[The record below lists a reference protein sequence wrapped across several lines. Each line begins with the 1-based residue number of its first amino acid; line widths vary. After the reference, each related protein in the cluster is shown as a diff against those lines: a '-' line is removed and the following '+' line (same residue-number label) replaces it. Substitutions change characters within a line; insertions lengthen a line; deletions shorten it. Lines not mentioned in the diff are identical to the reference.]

1 MNPLAFLIPC
11 DSGEKISF
19 AITLFLSF
27 AVYDT
32 ILMGKIP
39 INSDKISYLQLYIAG
54 QLAFTVFI
62 LIASIVQTRINTA
75 HPGGADDN
83 VVLPEAEV
91 QKTRVKDGLL
101 NKWKRL
107 RWMTKADMTLFLF
120 TLLAQIF
127 YNVWF
132 YSVTNAGR
140 GWLPGLHVDQIA
152 YNVAI
157 FFTGDW

>member
-1 MNPLAFLIPC
+1 MLLPLMFLGVMNPLAFLIPC

-32 ILMGKIP
+32 ILMEKIP

-62 LIASIVQTRINTA
+62 LIASIVQTRINTL
-75 HPGGADDN
+75 HPDDADEN
-83 VVLPEAEV
+83 VVSGEEGV
-91 QKTRVKDGLL
+91 QKKNVCIG
-101 NKWKRL
+101 KWKRL
-107 RWMTKADMTLFLF
+107 RWMTKADIILFLC
-120 TLLAQIF
+120 TLLAQVF

-132 YSVTNAGR
+132 YSVA
-140 GWLPGLHVDQIA
+140 H
-152 YNVAI
+152 
-157 FFTGDW
+157 TG